1 MLDGAP
7 ACSLLE
13 GIYRCAGIF
22 TTGTIQK
29 DIRVNHVSRAGD
41 SFIARLDRIPVWP
54 YPRSVLAIVGAG
66 FFFAYFDIVTIGF
79 ALPVISKQF
88 KVTAEMASWSITSGL
103 IGYILGSILDS
114 QISDRYGRRVS
125 LFLSVAAFSIGS
137 LLSAT
142 SPSLD
147 WLIFWRFISGMGIG
161 AEIALVTTYM
171 AEVSPAPLRGR
182 YTGWTIVCAFAGFA
196 VVPLLALHLV
206 PAYSWGW
213 RFLFVVG
220 GLGGLLIGFMR
231 RGLPDSIHWLVAQ
244 GRLKEAENAVR
255 AAEEHAENTLG
266 SALPPPA
273 PNEAHSKASA
283 PPGLD
288 SFLKP
293 PLLGR
298 LLLLA
303 SIWFVYYVGNYG
315 WLTLAPELF
324 AKDGFSLTQSI
335 ASLSVTGL
343 GFVAGA
349 LAAVFTSDRI
359 DRRRSAALLT
369 LAWAITLAGI
379 GVYASVATI
388 PVLGFLAS
396 FTIGYVIPLLY
407 TITGESFPTSVR
419 ATGVSLSDGFGHLGG
434 AFCGQIIL
442 GVEAVRGFQGAF
454 FAMAATGFVTA
465 VLIGFVRNHTGAQ
478 LD

>member
-1 MLDGAP
+1 LK
-7 ACSLLE
+7 E
-13 GIYRCAGIF
+13 GI
-22 TTGTIQK
+22 
-29 DIRVNHVSRAGD
+29 RVDHASRSGAT
-41 SFIARLDRIPVWP
+41 FIARLDRIPVWP

-88 KVTAEMASWSITSGL
+88 NVSAEMASWSITSGL

-114 QISDRYGRRVS
+114 RIGDRYGRRVS

-142 SPSLD
+142 SPSLN

-196 VVPLLALHLV
+196 VVPLLALKIV
-206 PAYSWGW
+206 PAYDWGW

-220 GLGGLLIGFMR
+220 ALGGLLIGFMR

-244 GRLKEAENAVR
+244 GRLEEAEAATV
-255 AAEEHAENTLG
+255 AAEKKAENVLG
-266 SALPPPA
+266 HALPPPA
-273 PNEAHSKASA
+273 SSKPQGEASE
-283 PPGLD
+283 PPGLGI
-288 SFLKP
+288 FLKP
-293 PLLGR
+293 PLMGR
-298 LLLLA
+298 LVLLGI
-303 SIWFVYYVGNYG
+303 IWFVYYVGNYG

-324 AKDGFSLTQSI
+324 AKHGFSLTQSI
-335 ASLSVTGL
+335 ASLSLTGF

-349 LAAVFTSDRI
+349 IAAVYTSDRI
-359 DRRRSAALLT
+359 DRRRGAALL
-369 LAWAITLAGI
+369 AVVWAIALAAI
-379 GVYASVATI
+379 GVYASTVTI
-388 PVLGFLAS
+388 PVLGFVAS

-442 GVEAVRGFQGAF
+442 GVEAVQGFEGAF
-454 FAMAATGFVTA
+454 FAMAATGLATA
-465 VLIGFVRNHTGAQ
+465 VLVGFVRNHTGSQ